1 MKTNIPSDIIKLIAG
16 HIREINTP
24 EQEKRFAE
32 WLSVP
37 GNDVE
42 YGKALKIWDE
52 IAADESGYAEAAD
65 RAWAELGR
73 RLEEGR
79 KKSRGRVIRILGGTA
94 AAAAV
99 ALAAIFG
106 YSLAGTSATEP
117 VSFANVS
124 GKSRVALPDGSD
136 VILGAGSS
144 LSYDKSFGRK
154 SRNVQVSGRAFFDVA
169 KDRNRPFTVET
180 GGLKIKVHGTR
191 FDVESEADRVTVSLV
206 EGCVSL
212 FAGDGNRGQTMS
224 AGEVATYDRK
234 NGDVRISSGDVRSS
248 MLWSFDRLSFSD
260 ATLDKVCHD
269 LSLWYGVN
277 VVLSENLYGKG
288 CINFTITDESLDS
301 VLSIIG
307 RTTRVNYRFEGPKSV
322 IVY

>member
-24 EQEKRFAE
+24 EQEERFAK

-42 YGKALKIWDE
+42 YGKALKIWNE
-52 IAADESGYAEAAD
+52 IAADESGYAEAED

-79 KKSRGRVIRILGGTA
+79 KKNRGRVIRILEGTA

-99 ALAAIFG
+99 ALAAISG
-106 YSLAGTSATEP
+106 YSLAGISGTEP

-124 GKSRVALPDGSD
+124 GKSRVVLPDGSD

-154 SRNVQVSGRAFFDVA
+154 SRNVQVSGRAFFNVA